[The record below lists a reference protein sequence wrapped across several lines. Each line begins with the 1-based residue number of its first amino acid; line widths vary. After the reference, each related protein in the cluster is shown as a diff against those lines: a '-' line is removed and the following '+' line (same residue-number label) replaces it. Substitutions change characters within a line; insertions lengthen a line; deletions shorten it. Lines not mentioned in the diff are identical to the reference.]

1 MTIIDN
7 LVWIM
12 QGESSQLKSDID
24 KARKDVDGLKAS
36 MDKGDSSASNLFAN
50 LKNLAGVL
58 GVSVGAKWIAS
69 VTEETALLGAEINRV
84 AGEVGSSSDMVAD
97 FASGV
102 NSLGENVESGLSM
115 LVRFNQQIERNEQA
129 LNDAGIAARD
139 LNGDYRD
146 AVSILNDVNE
156 AAKEMNAQ
164 QRANLFKRLNLDP
177 QLMPANITGND
188 DIFSAR
194 FREQADQYKAA
205 SDEGMRIAD
214 QIKFKLG
221 EIFLPVLIKGREFFN
236 WLAEAIKDN
245 LYPIITGLGALFI
258 GVFSKAVIPLLGA
271 AITLV
276 KALGMAMLRN
286 PMFIALSLLSIGIG
300 KIWELLNQDTDGTF
314 LAQLQKMFPNIFG
327 LINWAM
333 DLFDDLA
340 KSLDFTDVIDMV
352 MYALGYGFGFMGGL
366 IDGLIGKIKDLINWF
381 AEVGKS
387 VGSAIGGAW
396 DTVKGWF
403 GGGKSSVPSVS
414 SGAAEQNAAMGNNPL
429 NNLSQS
435 QINNNISRDTAN
447 TTNKA
452 TNVKADITYN
462 MNNNGDPEQVRKVVQ
477 EENRRSWNDLAT
489 QGATGQER

>member
-58 GVSVGAKWIAS
+58 GLSVGAKWIAS
-69 VTEETALLGAEINRV
+69 ATEETALLGAEINRV
-84 AGEVGSSSDMVAD
+84 AGEVGSASDMVAD
-97 FASGV
+97 FAAGI
-102 NSLGENVESGLSM
+102 NGLGEDIGSGLNM
-115 LVRFNQQIERNEQA
+115 LVQFNRQIERNEQA

-146 AVSILNDVNE
+146 AVSILDDVNE

-177 QLMPANITGND
+177 ELMPANITGND
-188 DIFSAR
+188 ELFSAR

-205 SDEGMRIAD
+205 SDDGIRIAD

-221 EIFLPVLIKGREFFN
+221 EIFLPVLIRGREFFN
-236 WLAEAIKDN
+236 WLADAIKNN
-245 LYPIITGLGALFI
+245 LYPIITGLGMVFV
-258 GVFSKAVIPLLGA
+258 GVFSKAIIPLLGV
-271 AITLV
+271 AIGLV
-276 KALGMAMLRN
+276 KALGLAMLRN
-286 PMFIALSLLSIGIG
+286 PAFIALSLLAAGIG
-300 KIWELLNQDTDGTF
+300 KVWELLNQDTDGTF
-314 LAQLQKMFPNIFG
+314 LAQLQKMFPNIFA
-327 LINWAM
+327 LVNWAM
-333 DLFDDLA
+333 ELFDDLA

-381 AEVGKS
+381 AEVGSS
-387 VGSAIGGAW
+387 VGASIGGAW

-403 GGGKSSVPSVS
+403 GGGKSAVPSVS
-414 SGAAEQNAAMGNNPL
+414 AEAMQQNSAMGSEPL
-429 NNLSQS
+429 NGISQS
-435 QINNNISRDTAN
+435 QINNNINRDMSSTSNRAVTVN
-447 TTNKA
+447 N
-452 TNVKADITYN
+452 NNTYN
-462 MNNNGDPEQVRKVVQ
+462 MDNNGDPEQIRKILR
-477 EENRRSWNDLAT
+477 EENRKDWNDLAS
-489 QGATGQER
+489 QGATGQAR